1 MSIEIGA
8 AAQPVAPAIELNVAR
23 NQQRKRDASR
33 RLNLVLNP
41 AFRVA
46 GFALLALAVWLH
58 NRFLLHEADP
68 STTLQM
74 ALVFG
79 LYPLVSWLALALWYD
94 AHPQLSTFFLGADL
108 FMLVLAIYYS
118 GGERSLLFI
127 VPLFRVIDQT
137 HTTFRRALIF
147 GHAAVAGYLGLMVV
161 LDVFAHHPI
170 DWTGEAVKAGFLY
183 FGALYTALTAR
194 AADAAKQRTGEAI
207 RVARASIARL
217 EESERELRRVMNRNE
232 LILQSAGEGIV
243 GFDLDARVVFAN
255 RRAARTIGLEPA
267 ELVGR
272 NGHSLAVHCADD
284 GNVCD
289 GTNCP
294 LENILRSGKEERGV
308 NPGFFRK
315 DGSVVPVEFTSAPM
329 FEEGRLA
336 GAVFSFRDISERQE
350 LERELRRAKEAA
362 EGASRAKSTFL
373 ANMSHELRTP
383 LNAILGYSEMLEEEL
398 REEGHRGLAADAA
411 KVRTAGNHLL
421 GMIGD
426 ILDIAKFESGRL
438 QVTPEE
444 IDAAAF
450 AKEVVAANAA
460 KFAAKENRL
469 TLVSEGDGAT
479 LVADPALLRRVL
491 EALLDNANKFSSS
504 AETRLVV
511 GRGENGVVFRV
522 EDEGIGMEPAQL
534 ERVFE
539 PFETGDASSTKSYS
553 GAGVGLA
560 LAQRLV
566 LLMGGRLQVRSGA
579 GKGSIVSLEFPATEV
594 NA

>member
-1 MSIEIGA
+1 MSIDLGA
-8 AAQPVAPAIELNVAR
+8 AAQPVTPAIELNVAR
-23 NQQRKRDASR
+23 NEQRKRDASR
-33 RLNLVLNP
+33 RLELVLNP

-46 GFALLALAVWLH
+46 GFTLLALAVWLH
-58 NRFLLHEADP
+58 NRFLLHDADP
-68 STTLQM
+68 SATLQM
-74 ALVFG
+74 AVVFG

-94 AHPQLSTFFLGADL
+94 ALPRLGTWFLAADL
-108 FMLVLAIYYS
+108 LMLILAVYYS

-137 HTTFRRALIF
+137 HTTFRRALLF
-147 GHAAVAGYLGLMVV
+147 GHAAVAGYLALIVC
-161 LDVFAHHPI
+161 LDLFAHHPI
-170 DWTGEAVKAGFLY
+170 DWRAEGVKAGFLY

-207 RVARASIARL
+207 RLARASIARL
-217 EESERELRRVMNRNE
+217 EDSERELRRVMTQNE

-255 RRAARTIGLEPA
+255 RRAARTIGMEPA
-267 ELVGR
+267 ELIGR

-284 GNVCD
+284 GGICD
-289 GTNCP
+289 GSNCP

-308 NPGFFRK
+308 NPGFFRT
-315 DGSVVPVEFTSAPM
+315 DGNVVPVEFTSAPM
-329 FEEGRLA
+329 FEDGRLA
-336 GAVFSFRDISERQE
+336 GAVFSFRDISERQA

-362 EGASRAKSTFL
+362 EGASNAKSTFL

-398 REEGHRGLAADAA
+398 RDEENTALAADAA
-411 KVRTAGNHLL
+411 KVRAAGQHLL
-421 GMIGD
+421 AMIGD

-438 QVTPEE
+438 QVSPES

-450 AKEVVAANAA
+450 AKEVVAANTAR
-460 KFAAKENRL
+460 FAAKENRL
-469 TLVSEGDGAT
+469 SFVCEGEPGT
-479 LVADPALLRRVL
+479 IHADPALLRRVI
-491 EALLDNANKFSSS
+491 EALLDNANKFSSGT
-504 AETRLVV
+504 ETRLAIL
-511 GRGENGVVFRV
+511 RDEDGVVFRV
-522 EDEGIGMEPAQL
+522 EDEGIGIDPAQIA
-534 ERVFE
+534 RVLE

-566 LLMGGRLQVRSGA
+566 LLMGGRLQVRSAA
-579 GKGSIVSLEFPATEV
+579 GTGSVVSLEFATPEV